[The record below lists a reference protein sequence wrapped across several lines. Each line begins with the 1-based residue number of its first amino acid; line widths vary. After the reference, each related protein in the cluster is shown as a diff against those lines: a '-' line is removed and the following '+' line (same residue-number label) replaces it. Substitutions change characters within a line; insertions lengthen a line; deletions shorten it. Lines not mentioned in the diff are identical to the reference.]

1 MIYFPVC
8 AIITMLLITTE
19 PLNMIDKIVRLY
31 LQKYLRKYNYLLL
44 PNEAA
49 FNHGGS
55 NSESSHIVEICT
67 FTR

>member
-31 LQKYLRKYNYLLL
+31 LQKYLRKYNLTILSII
-44 PNEAA
+44 
-49 FNHGGS
+49 FNGS
-55 NSESSHIVEICT
+55 VVMSNIVMIAHT
-67 FTR
+67 GK